1 LANIAKADC
10 PADTANAVMQSCLAL
25 IPDDIERVYLA
36 YSGGLDSSVLLHLLV
51 SNPHRYSLI
60 PWHVNHG
67 LLEVAGRMEQ
77 FCVEQSQ
84 RYGLE
89 LRLDHLDLGNID
101 SNIEAEA
108 RRQRYRLFAAAN
120 DASSCIVT
128 AHHADDQAETF
139 LLNAL
144 RGSGSAGLR
153 GIARSR
159 ELGSSLLLR
168 PLLEFSRQQLEDY
181 ATHHELAWFNDPS
194 NRDNRFDRNY
204 LRNEVIPAIRA
215 RWPTFQ
221 RSLSTTSR
229 LQAEAQQILDEV
241 AQLDYQAL
249 ARISHHSSTVAALC
263 DIPGDFHSVRAL
275 NSVSTMP
282 AHPSVAKDTWDTTFH
297 RLATKGGEKFGLG
310 KVNRGVDFTLNIE
323 GLLQLSDER
332 ARNLLRYWVAS
343 AGLGT
348 VPGARLREVM
358 SQLHAKPGSMPQ
370 IAMPEYSIRS
380 YDQRLFLVRN
390 GAVRE
395 CQGIFEFGL
404 NEDIS
409 IDEFEVKLCRAD
421 LFRLLRIDDQAQRVT
436 LRYPG
441 PGQQPGQKRGQ
452 RSGKPPDPR
461 PADRHRLKRLYQKH
475 RIPPWVRPSTA
486 QVYLDDKLVGLLP

>member
-1 LANIAKADC
+1 LANIAKADY
-10 PADTANAVMQSCLAL
+10 PADAANAVMQSCLAL
-25 IPDDIERVYLA
+25 IPDHTERVYLA

-51 SNPHRYSLI
+51 TNQHRYSLV

-67 LLEVAGRMEQ
+67 LLEVAVRMEQ

-120 DASSCIVT
+120 DAGSCIVT

-159 ELGSSLLLR
+159 ELGSGLLLR

-181 ATHHELAWFNDPS
+181 ASHHELAWFNDPS

-215 RWPTFQ
+215 RWPQ
-221 RSLSTTSR
+221 YQQALATTSR
-229 LQAEAQQILDEV
+229 LQAETQQILDEV
-241 AQLDYQAL
+241 AQLDYEAL
-249 ARISHHSSTVAALC
+249 SK
-263 DIPGDFHSVRAL
+263 PG
-275 NSVSTMP
+275 
-282 AHPSVAKDTWDTTFH
+282 
-297 RLATKGGEKFGLG
+297 
-310 KVNRGVDFTLNIE
+310 RGNDFTLDIE
-323 GLLQLSDER
+323 GLLQLTNER
-332 ARNLLRYWVAS
+332 ARNLLRYWVAN

-370 IAMPEYSIRS
+370 IAMQKYSIRS
-380 YDQRLFLVRN
+380 YDQRLFLVHNDALHAR
-390 GAVRE
+390 
-395 CQGIFEFGL
+395 QGVFEFGL

-409 IDEFEVKLCRAD
+409 IAQFEVSLCRAD
-421 LFRLLRIDDQAQRVT
+421 LFRLLRIDDQAQQVT

-441 PGQQPGQKRGQ
+441 
-452 RSGKPPDPR
+452 SDHR

-475 RIPPWVRPSTA
+475 RIPPWLRPSTA